1 MHCRSVVDLTHG
13 RAGRLRPLEDPHC
26 STLRSNKL
34 AGVAE
39 LADARDSKSRVPK
52 GRVGSTPTSGIMRPR
67 WYVIGWTGLAIVGW
81 LLSGT
86 VWAGQEAR
94 CEESTDLFCFST
106 REVWGITGAG
116 VGMVWLAGLFVIGA
130 VVVIALVRRRLRR
143 ADRTGAAAHGG
154 TTDEL

>member
-1 MHCRSVVDLTHG
+1 
-13 RAGRLRPLEDPHC
+13 
-26 STLRSNKL
+26 
-34 AGVAE
+34 
-39 LADARDSKSRVPK
+39 
-52 GRVGSTPTSGIMRPR
+52 MRPR

-130 VVVIALVRRRLRR
+130 VVVIARVRRRLRP